1 MGNSHVPIYEYRCQ
15 DCSHELEALQKISDP
30 KLTTCP
36 ACGKEALTKLVS
48 ASAFVLKGSGW
59 YATDFKDQPK
69 AAKGNGKDESKS
81 DDTAKSDSGE
91 AKSGK
96 AGEKPGETSGKKST
110 DKPGDKATDKSDKKS
125 QSKSEKSDSKPQKKA
140 AGD

>member
-1 MGNSHVPIYEYRCQ
+1 MPIYEYRCQ
-15 DCSHELEALQKISDP
+15 DCGHELEALQKISDP

-69 AAKGNGKDESKS
+69 AAKGDGKDESKS
-81 DDTAKSDSGE
+81 DDTAKTDSGE
-91 AKSGK
+91 AK
-96 AGEKPGETSGKKST
+96 AGEKSGEASGKKIT
-110 DKPGDKATDKSDKKS
+110 DKPGDKAADKNDKKS
-125 QSKSEKSDSKPQKKA
+125 QGKSEKSDSKPQKKA

>member
-1 MGNSHVPIYEYRCQ
+1 MPIYEYRCQ
-15 DCSHELEALQKISDP
+15 DCGHELEALQKISDP

-69 AAKGNGKDESKS
+69 AAKGDGKDESKS
-81 DDTAKSDSGE
+81 DDTAKSDSSE
-91 AKSGK
+91 AKSG
-96 AGEKPGETSGKKST
+96 EKSGKTSGKEST
-110 DKPGDKATDKSDKKS
+110 DKPGDKAADKNDKKS
-125 QSKSEKSDSKPQKKA
+125 QGKSEKSDSKPQKKA